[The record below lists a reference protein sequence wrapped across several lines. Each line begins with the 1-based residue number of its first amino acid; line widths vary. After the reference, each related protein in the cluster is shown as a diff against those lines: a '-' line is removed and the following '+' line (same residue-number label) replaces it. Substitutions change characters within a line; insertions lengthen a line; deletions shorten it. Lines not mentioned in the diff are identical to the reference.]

1 METLLM
7 LKNLPLARPLL
18 LALGLTLATAGM
30 AQAQETL
37 DTIPRDYGGR
47 DTSWQIDCFQNGQK
61 IISERNLII
70 DELPAVANQPG
81 YRYGFFTKD
90 RKRVNIETAATSVCI
105 VKQM

>member
-1 METLLM
+1 M
-7 LKNLPLARPLL
+7 LKHLPVVRLGALTIG
-18 LALGLTLATAGM
+18 LALAMAGG
-30 AQAQETL
+30 AQAQETI

-47 DTSWQIDCFQNGQK
+47 DTNWQIDCFQNGQK

-70 DELPAVANQPG
+70 DELPALANQPG

>member
-1 METLLM
+1 M
-7 LKNLPLARPLL
+7 LKPLRASG
-18 LALGLTLATAGM
+18 LGAFAIGFVFVMAGAAT
-30 AQAQETL
+30 AQETL

-47 DTSWQIDCFQNGQK
+47 DSSWQIDCFQNGQK

-70 DELPAVANQPG
+70 DELPALANQPG

-90 RKRVNIETAATSVCI
+90 RTRVNIETAATSVCI

>member
-1 METLLM
+1 MTKTRSTTLAATAM
-7 LKNLPLARPLL
+7 
-18 LALGLTLATAGM
+18 LALVLGAG
-30 AQAQETL
+30 AAPAQETI

-70 DELPAVANQPG
+70 DELPAAANQTG
-81 YRYGFFTKD
+81 DRYGFFTKD
-90 RKRVNIETAATSVCI
+90 RKRVNIETASTSVCL